1 MLPTSVKET
10 EGRRGGEEEGN
21 LGIKKGERKRE
32 GRGEKRR
39 ERDKEMMNIKKFKR
53 GSDGETEIVIV
64 IDVDEEASRK
74 K

>member
-21 LGIKKGERKRE
+21 LGTKKRKRKRE

-39 ERDKEMMNIKKFKR
+39 ERDKEEWVKNQNGMMNIKKFKR
-53 GSDGETEIVIV
+53 RETGT
-64 IDVDEEASRK
+64 K